1 MLERR
6 PRTNIIIL
14 AVIGGIALVLS
25 IFSYQYSIVTSNK
38 IADIA
43 SQEVRSNVRI
53 EVHDLTQILGKQLQT
68 ASALLQT
75 VTPSPLIQNNQS
87 QKSVFVLFNS
97 RQNSTS
103 DLTNFYMWLDSNGK
117 IVWISNINQSTYQKY
132 KGIDKL

>member
-68 ASALLQT
+68 VSALLQT
-75 VTPSPLIQNNQS
+75 LTPLPLI
-87 QKSVFVLFNS
+87 
-97 RQNSTS
+97 
-103 DLTNFYMWLDSNGK
+103 
-117 IVWISNINQSTYQKY
+117 
-132 KGIDKL
+132 